1 MTETSERNNGDRFR
15 EILQTS
21 ARKRICR
28 SRSRHD
34 KDPPITFKAIVT
46 DAEAYTC
53 WRWIYSHRF
62 KPVSVGRIEDQWNLS
77 FAVEASYE
85 ELRNKLLVA
94 ARYARKVHSRPCA
107 VERLIRLATE
117 RAHKSCWVEWDCRL
131 GTIWIFAAGTCPRY
145 PWELPEAISALCDAV
160 KRLLDDRNMRTAV
173 RIGEGELCGVPVD
186 LFSTKFDEKA
196 RRGDAACLLVNQ

>member
-1 MTETSERNNGDRFR
+1 M
-15 EILQTS
+15 L
-21 ARKRICR
+21 ARTR
-28 SRSRHD
+28 SRRLSNPD
-34 KDPPITFKAIVT
+34 EGPTITFKAIVS

-53 WRWIYSHRF
+53 WRKIYSDRF
-62 KPVSVGRIEDQWNLS
+62 EPVSVGRIEDQWNLS

-117 RAHKSCWVEWDCRL
+117 RAHKSCWIEWDHRL
-131 GTIWIFAAGTCPRY
+131 GTIWIRAAGTCPRY

-160 KRLLDDRNMRTAV
+160 KRLLDDRNLRTAV
-173 RIGEGELCGVPVD
+173 RSGEGELCGVPVD
-186 LFSTKFDEKA
+186 LFSAKFDEKV
-196 RRGDAACLLVNQ
+196 RRDDAACLLVNQ